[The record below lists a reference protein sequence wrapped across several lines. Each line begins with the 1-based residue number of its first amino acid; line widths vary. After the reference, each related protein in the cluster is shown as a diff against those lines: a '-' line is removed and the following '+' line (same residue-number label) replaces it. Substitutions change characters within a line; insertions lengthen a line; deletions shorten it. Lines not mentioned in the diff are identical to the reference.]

1 MKLEFLPDGSDACPL
16 IRVYD
21 FDRAEAARLFAALS
35 ALAARERERIAVHDL
50 PGAEPIS
57 ECRLFLRTGARDRG
71 VVQLPGPAS
80 FECVLT
86 PGSWNNVAGLVEPFL
101 IGKGGYQWLVGSGD
115 AKWLLSTD
123 GHW

>member
-1 MKLEFLPDGSDACPL
+1 MRLEFLPDGSDDCPL
-16 IRVYD
+16 IRLYD
-21 FDRAEAARLFAALS
+21 FDCTGVARLLAALS
-35 ALAARERERIAVHDL
+35 ALASHERESSAVHDL
-50 PGAEPIS
+50 PGVESIS

-80 FECVLT
+80 FECDLT
-86 PGSWNNVAGLVEPFL
+86 PEGWDNVAGLAEPFL
-101 IGKGGYQWLVGSGD
+101 NGNGGYQWLVTSGD